1 MNATHGFRLTPQ
13 LIFGLFVI
21 VIGVLFTLDNLGV
34 ARADEYLR
42 FWPTVLMAIGLVKMW
57 QSRETASGG
66 FAGLLFTLVGTWL
79 LLEET
84 AVVRVSFWELWPLL
98 LVFFGAYLVW
108 QGMAGAQRRVGPS
121 DSSNSTVNAIAVL
134 GGVARGNNSRHFR
147 GGDLTAF
154 MGGCEL
160 DLRHAAIE
168 GEAVIEVMAMWGGI
182 EIRVPEDWTVISHV
196 VPIMAGFEDKTR
208 PPQGVTNH
216 RLVIRG
222 VILMAGVEVKN

>member
-1 MNATHGFRLTPQ
+1 MSAGRAFRLTPQ
-13 LIFGLFVI
+13 LVFGLCVI
-21 VIGVLFTLDNLGV
+21 AVGVLFTLDNLGI
-34 ARADEYLR
+34 AHAEAYLR
-42 FWPTVLMAIGLVKMW
+42 FWPVVLIAIGLIKMW
-57 QSRETASGG
+57 GSRNAASGG
-66 FAGLLFTLVGTWL
+66 FTGFLFTLVGTWL

-108 QGMAGAQRRVGPS
+108 QGMAGPQRRGVAG
-121 DSSNSTVNAIAVL
+121 DANATVSAVAVL
-134 GGVARGNNSRHFR
+134 GGVARGNNSRNFK

-160 DLRHAAIE
+160 DLRKAAID
-168 GEAVIEVMAMWGGI
+168 GEAVIDVMAMWGGI
-182 EIRVPEDWTVISHV
+182 EIRVPEDWTVISRV
-196 VPIMAGFEDKTR
+196 VPVMAGFEDKTR
-208 PPQGVTNH
+208 PPQGATTH

>member
-1 MNATHGFRLTPQ
+1 MTVGRAFRLTPQ
-13 LIFGLFVI
+13 LIFGVFVI
-21 VIGVLFTLDNLGV
+21 AIGVLFTLDNLGI
-34 ARADEYLR
+34 AHAESYLR
-42 FWPTVLMAIGLVKMW
+42 FWPVVLIAIGLVKMW

-108 QGMAGAQRRVGPS
+108 QGMAGSPRRAPTG
-121 DSSNSTVNAIAVL
+121 DSNALVSAIAVL
-134 GGVARGNNSRHFR
+134 GGVARGNNSRHFK

-160 DLRHAAIE
+160 DLRHAAID

-182 EIRVPEDWTVISHV
+182 EIRVPEDWTVISRV
-196 VPIMAGFEDKTR
+196 VPVMAGFEDKTR
-208 PPQGVTNH
+208 PPQGATNH
-216 RLVIRG
+216 RLIIRG
-222 VILMAGVEVKN
+222 VIIMAGVEVKN

>member
-1 MNATHGFRLTPQ
+1 MSATLGFRLTPQ

-21 VIGVLFTLDNLGV
+21 AIGVLFTLDNLGI
-34 ARADEYLR
+34 ARADAYLR
-42 FWPTVLMAIGLVKMW
+42 FWPTVLLAIGLVKMW
-57 QSRETASGG
+57 QSRETSSGG
-66 FAGLLFTLVGTWL
+66 FAGLLFTLAGTWL

-98 LVFFGAYLVW
+98 LVCFGAYLVW
-108 QGMAGAQRRVGPS
+108 QGMAGSQRRVGPA

-160 DLRHAAIE
+160 DLRHAAID

-208 PPQGVTNH
+208 PPQGATNH

>member
-1 MNATHGFRLTPQ
+1 MTAHRAFRLSPQ

-21 VIGVLFTLDNLGV
+21 ALGVLFTLDNLGI
-34 ARADEYLR
+34 ARAEEYLR
-42 FWPTVLMAIGLVKMW
+42 FWPVVLIAIGLVKMW
-57 QSRETASGG
+57 QSRETSSGG
-66 FAGLLFTLVGTWL
+66 FAGLVFALVGTWL

-108 QGMAGAQRRVGPS
+108 QGMAGSQRRTGTA
-121 DSSNSTVNAIAVL
+121 DSNSMVSAIAVL

-160 DLRHAAIE
+160 DLRKAAID
-168 GEAVIEVMAMWGGI
+168 GEAIIEVMAMWGGI
-182 EIRVPEDWTVISHV
+182 EIRVPDDWTVISRV
-196 VPIMAGFEDKTR
+196 VPVMAGFEDKTR
-208 PPQGVTNH
+208 PPQGATNH
-216 RLVIRG
+216 RLIIRG
-222 VILMAGVEVKN
+222 VILMAGVEIKN

>member
-1 MNATHGFRLTPQ
+1 MTAHRAFRLSPQ
-13 LIFGLFVI
+13 LVFGLFVI
-21 VIGVLFTLDNLGV
+21 ALGVLFTLDNLGI
-34 ARADEYLR
+34 ARAEEYLR
-42 FWPTVLMAIGLVKMW
+42 FWPVVLIGIGLVKMW
-57 QSRETASGG
+57 QSRETSSGG
-66 FAGLLFTLVGTWL
+66 FAGLVFALVGTWL

-108 QGMAGAQRRVGPS
+108 QGMAGSQRRTETADANARVS
-121 DSSNSTVNAIAVL
+121 AIAVL

-160 DLRHAAIE
+160 DLRKAAID

-182 EIRVPEDWTVISHV
+182 EIRVPEDWTVISRV

-208 PPQGVTNH
+208 PPQGAATH
-216 RLVIRG
+216 RLIIRG
-222 VILMAGVEVKN
+222 VILMAGVEIKN